1 MAFWIALALLTAAV
15 LLLLVLPL
23 LRRPKGPVDQVTYDL
38 AVYKDQLSE
47 VERDRERGL
56 LTDDQAVAARL
67 EIERRILA
75 MAPDVPAAK
84 GKGKSA
90 KAGKG
95 ASQIGQPVS
104 GAARLAALLS
114 VVLVPVG
121 GIVMYLGLGTPG
133 LPDQPYSARQE
144 VEQHRMAQQ
153 EEMVQL
159 AQQLAARLEADP
171 DNPEGWAMLG
181 RSWSALG
188 RYADAVKA
196 FEQAV
201 RRQGDS
207 DTWAALGEAH
217 VAMGRGEV
225 TRPAATAFR
234 NSLRGNRDDARS
246 RYYLGL
252 YRYQQDDV
260 RGAIAIWR
268 DLQDTS
274 PADAPWLPM
283 VRDSI
288 AEVASL
294 SGVDAGSVTP
304 SHPLDMP
311 ELAPAPG
318 AGAARPQGQA
328 QAPSAGDLAAAEADA
343 GRAQAGGGGFTA
355 EEREMVQTMVDGL
368 AERLRE
374 SPDDYAGWMRLGQ
387 SYLVLQR
394 PLDAAEAYGNAV
406 RLQPENPEAL
416 RNLANAQALTAKEQG
431 LAQPPA
437 AFYDTLRRILAV
449 DPNDPAA
456 LKLVGEQEAAAG
468 NADTARTLWLRLR
481 DLLPEG
487 SADRA
492 EVEQRLQSLGS

>member
-47 VERDRERGL
+47 VDRDRERGL

-75 MAPDVPAAK
+75 MAPDLPAAK

-95 ASQIGQPVS
+95 ASQLGQPVS

-114 VVLVPVG
+114 VVLVPAG

-133 LPDQPYSARQE
+133 LPDQPFSARQE

-153 EEMVQL
+153 EEMVGL
-159 AQQLAARLEADP
+159 AEQLAARLEAEP
-171 DNPEGWAMLG
+171 NNPEGWAMLG

-188 RYADAVKA
+188 RYPDAVKA

-201 RRQGDS
+201 RRQDS
-207 DTWAALGEAH
+207 PESWAALGEAH

-252 YRYQQDDV
+252 YRYQQDDA
-260 RGAIAIWR
+260 RGALAIWR
-268 DLQDTS
+268 DLQATS
-274 PADAPWLPM
+274 PADAPWVPM

-294 SGVDAGSVTP
+294 AGIEAETVSPV
-304 SHPLDMP
+304 HPLDMP
-311 ELAPAPG
+311 ELAPASG
-318 AGAARPQGQA
+318 ATRPQA
-328 QAPSAGDLAAAEADA
+328 QAPSAGDLAAADADA
-343 GRAQAGGGGFTA
+343 SRAQAGGGGFTA

-416 RNLANAQALTAKEQG
+416 RNLANAQALAAKEQG
-431 LAQPPA
+431 LDKPPA

-468 NADTARTLWLRLR
+468 NADTARALWLRLR